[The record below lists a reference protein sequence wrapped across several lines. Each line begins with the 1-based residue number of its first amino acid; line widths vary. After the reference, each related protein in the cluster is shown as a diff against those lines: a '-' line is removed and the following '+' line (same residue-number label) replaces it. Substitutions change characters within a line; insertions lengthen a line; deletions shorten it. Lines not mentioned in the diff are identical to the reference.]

1 MIADIKAQQP
11 RVQVARFSR
20 VRTSITEPLWE
31 MALTA
36 LCCQINAKTSM
47 NNANVKVFYGQDI
60 FSFSAG
66 GSPYKINSVTISP
79 IHRDSTGNVAWTN
92 TVTKTTLNATVFI
105 DASTDGRIARKANSA
120 CTVGRYS
127 WPADYLPTDER
138 AATDYVGRQ
147 QAATLMIKM
156 TNIHPTI
163 HGASGEGGFKCKP
176 NTEIPVD
183 LWSSSKIYADP
194 NDRIVAFNNKY
205 KDTEGIMIKPVN
217 AARNGNGTA
226 SGGKLSDD
234 WWVNGILVFN
244 VDGRSHYRDDAAN
257 TTFKVTR
264 KYNSMTTDEA
274 WIKAKNFVKHH
285 KAELERAFAAYD
297 GFENVSIVTDP
308 WGDPVVGDQLYIRET
323 VHMSMVSSNRAHG
336 TYNTNYQIT
345 ANEALDAGTSPTTG
359 LDKGNYATRIGLA
372 KYGCDIHPYQPSDY
386 MNKEGTK
393 YICGLESAK
402 RMWNKYAD
410 NPKNPLYVPYEVLR
424 TSYVSNLLI
433 PGYAAGVCSY
443 SWGEVRVFSNL
454 SVLGDAA
461 GIAAG
466 YCCNNSMLPYVVQQS
481 TTAIAAIQNKIV
493 AAHGRINK

>member
-92 TVTKTTLNATVFI
+92 TATKTTLNATVFI

-217 AARNGNGTA
+217 AARNGMG
-226 SGGKLSDD
+226 L
-234 WWVNGILVFN
+234 
-244 VDGRSHYRDDAAN
+244 
-257 TTFKVTR
+257 
-264 KYNSMTTDEA
+264 
-274 WIKAKNFVKHH
+274 
-285 KAELERAFAAYD
+285 
-297 GFENVSIVTDP
+297 
-308 WGDPVVGDQLYIRET
+308 PVVG
-323 VHMSMVSSNRAHG
+323 N
-336 TYNTNYQIT
+336 
-345 ANEALDAGTSPTTG
+345 
-359 LDKGNYATRIGLA
+359 
-372 KYGCDIHPYQPSDY
+372 
-386 MNKEGTK
+386 
-393 YICGLESAK
+393 
-402 RMWNKYAD
+402 
-410 NPKNPLYVPYEVLR
+410 
-424 TSYVSNLLI
+424 
-433 PGYAAGVCSY
+433 
-443 SWGEVRVFSNL
+443 
-454 SVLGDAA
+454 
-461 GIAAG
+461 
-466 YCCNNSMLPYVVQQS
+466 
-481 TTAIAAIQNKIV
+481 
-493 AAHGRINK
+493 